1 MKPKVDERK
10 KNIIKIGCKKIIT
23 IFLLVCIT
31 SSFAQVNKLKIQ
43 SVDFGIGGFSIKN
56 NYSEGGGATFLGNL
70 TTSYKNNLIG
80 FSFLTGAE
88 IGIIGKSNYSFNEL
102 SILYGREFKLIK
114 WFAFETFAGI
124 GYYNQSSE
132 SHFIFNGD
140 STSFPFKIN
149 SKFYLNKNFGLGLG
163 TNYSINKINN
173 NFSVNLICH
182 YKFN

>member
-1 MKPKVDERK
+1 MIKTTTT
-10 KNIIKIGCKKIIT
+10 II
-23 IFLLVCIT
+23 IFLSLINCY
-31 SSFAQVNKLKIQ
+31 AQENKLKIQ
-43 SVDFGIGGFSIKN
+43 SFNFGLGGFSIKN
-56 NYSEGGGATFLGNL
+56 NYSEGGGITFIADLN
-70 TTSYKNNLIG
+70 TSYKNSLIG

-88 IGIIGKSNYSFNEL
+88 IGIVGKSNYSFNEL

-114 WFAFETFAGI
+114 GFAFETFAGI

-132 SHFIFNGD
+132 SYYIFNGD
-140 STSFPFKIN
+140 SASFPFKIN

>member
-1 MKPKVDERK
+1 M
-10 KNIIKIGCKKIIT
+10 IKKITIT
-23 IFLLVCIT
+23 ICLASLFSIT
-31 SSFAQVNKLKIQ
+31 AQVNKLKIQ
-43 SVDFGIGGFSIKN
+43 NVDFGIGGFSIKN
-56 NYSEGGGATFLGNL
+56 DYSEGGGVTFLGNL

-88 IGIIGKSNYSFNEL
+88 IGIVGKSNYSFNEL
-102 SILYGREFKLIK
+102 SLLYGREFKLIK

-132 SHFIFNGD
+132 SYYVFNGD
-140 STSFPFKIN
+140 SVSFPFKIN
-149 SKFYLNKNFGLGLG
+149 SKFYFNKNFGLGLG
-163 TNYSINKINN
+163 TNYSMNKINN